1 MTKEELKPLIA
12 IVLKQLMAREC
23 TALKELKAKEDIDE
37 ELESA
42 LNDALVLILG
52 YLHNEPEIHVY
63 PSIPLPTIPQTP
75 WPHTPWYTE
84 TTTSVGIEP
93 KDCEVTLKNK

>member
-75 WPHTPWYTE
+75 WYTE